1 MFRFDKAL
9 AVTALMV
16 AMLLPALA
24 YIPYAYTADELTARP
39 SQQLPT
45 CPSISDPQHPSRRS
59 TWHDSPICVFLHPGK
74 SDQYKLGWSHT
85 LDTLWGTQAGATFPA
100 LGEATTPGPGTPESN
115 AQTHQVFD
123 DYLDYAIL
131 VSGSKSIG
139 DLQFDIQVLTAINYI
154 DILVPPEFEWL
165 ASTKEESVWTD
176 ITNDYQYIS
185 VSTRSI
191 YDLIAPRWVRIRIG
205 HGFIESLTIPSG
217 IYHVRLFNLGAPE
230 MAGLYHIKIWV
241 NEPLLPP
248 TLRYHSIGA
257 GNYPFIVVK
266 AELDPAWIEV
276 VVRTQSYRGPPSG
289 PLVSG
294 RVQAQGVTSTGRSVV
309 AVGYW
314 GPMEFI
320 GNTHVPPRVS
330 GGLYRIYVFGIAAG
344 TYTIT
349 AEASGFNPTTTEPLA
364 LHTGQSYHTLVI
376 LSNSPTVSVT
386 VWSKHGTGQIPWHN
400 LWQLPFGTNN
410 PAAMPENDVIA
421 CPVRPAQESAGVLPC
436 FPRRDI
442 LIDLYDSYGNL
453 IGFWASD
460 FLGQWG
466 LGFPNPFLMPGLA
479 TKGIPPPNWLAGL
492 HDDVSGGIGGTI
504 PTRAS
509 YHALLVDNFDAL
521 WTIGAENRRQYPSTQ
536 WDGHVPWDVADY
548 VAGMPN
554 GQYTIEAFVTG
565 YVMDEADAHQRTF
578 SLAGSRYELQFDLRR
593 SNWIETVMHLPS
605 NVLAGPY
612 TTVTLTA
619 IDVAAEERA
628 SVAFYATPAMAA
640 DSVLDGC
647 DVSGLLPVC
656 YRGGI
661 VIEGW
666 NNLFPNRGNEQ
677 DARDYGLKD
686 YGLTPAASSH
696 TADRVILG
704 GNPYT
709 IRLSMADM
717 GIPYGIDAD
726 GNGVADTRIP
736 GTGWYNII
744 GGDPQ
749 VSVFLCNS
757 PVPLSFGI
765 VNAWL
770 WISLRSVDFEVP
782 AHSRPWIFPG
792 SEIWMEFTDAVSG
805 EVIDVLDPT
814 VYGLLQD
821 PGIAIPGFPIT
832 GAPPGSFG
840 LTPFDID
847 NIQVPGQHDHLAV
860 EYYGT
865 DWCSPNSGLGGA
877 NALWYALLP
886 SHRSTR
892 LPAGEYIYN
901 VYTHG
906 YVMRRS
912 FPVQVPFA
920 GWADIEADL
929 IQGGQIRVTM
939 EFRHEGRATAFNG
952 FIRVEVFN
960 AANELVGA
968 SIYGQAE
975 PNAWTRIGP
984 LGGSYFNFAPWA
996 DWLWGNWGIFN
1007 TPFENTYVTGPAEG
1021 AGLGFLNGFGWLPS
1035 FSRPQR
1041 AWTANWLYG
1050 LPTETW
1056 RGWSG
1061 LGTRFFNPWYFVV
1074 NPFTGGPWGTVQN
1087 YSPPDSNRVV
1097 MPAGAIQS
1105 FDVFGFHWYYGD
1117 GARTWAGGWPTTNG
1131 WNSATFPNPNTGSQ
1145 YDYGLRGSIDIPGWE
1160 GSGGGLYSVKVWAF
1174 DARGPNGVYDA
1185 GIPVDD
1191 WRMYAMGWDLANVE
1205 VPWGGSVE
1213 LFITM
1218 NNLASLRGTV
1228 RWFDMYGNL
1237 RPLPWA
1243 QVSASPG
1250 PATDQ
1255 VPAYSS
1261 GLGAVGPGASDPSGS
1276 WIMWVPAGTHDVSV
1290 TTSEASQV
1298 WSSSAPTSNAEFT
1311 VVVSNGWVGGGD
1323 SQLGQSGT
1331 PVPELPSIALPIG
1344 LFAVLAAS
1352 VWLLRRRTLSIPV
1365 LIK

>member
-45 CPSISDPQHPSRRS
+45 CPSINDPQHPGRRS

-906 YVMRRS
+906 YVMRRA

-975 PNAWTRIGP
+975 PNIFTR
-984 LGGSYFNFAPWA
+984 A
-996 DWLWGNWGIFN
+996 D
-1007 TPFENTYVTGPAEG
+1007 GPAG
-1021 AGLGFLNGFGWLPS
+1021 GRYLAHAPFADHLQLAGPAQASGLGIPYADFPS
-1035 FSRPQR
+1035 SSRPQR
-1041 AWTANWLYG
+1041 AAVSSALYARPTFTWANWPAMIL
-1050 LPTETW
+1050 
-1056 RGWSG
+1056 
-1061 LGTRFFNPWYFVV
+1061 N
-1074 NPFTGGPWGTVQN
+1074 
-1087 YSPPDSNRVV
+1087 DANRVIL
-1097 MPAGAIQS
+1097 PSRSTES
-1105 FDVFGFHWYYGD
+1105 FDVFGFYWHYGTPT
-1117 GARTWAGGWPTTNG
+1117 RTWAGGWPAASG
-1131 WNSATFPNPNTGSQ
+1131 ARQ
-1145 YDYGLRGSIDIPGWE
+1145 YDYGLKGTVDIPGWF
-1160 GSGGGLYSVKVWAF
+1160 GSGAGRYTVKVWAF
-1174 DARGPNGVYDA
+1174 DPCGPNAVFEDVDA
-1185 GIPVDD
+1185 VFTDD
-1191 WRMYAMGWDLANVE
+1191 WRMYSMSRQLTNIE
-1205 VPWGGSVE
+1205 VPWGGAVE
-1213 LFITM
+1213 IFVEM
-1218 NNLASLRGTV
+1218 DDMASLRGSV

-1243 QVSASPG
+1243 RVLATDPAQTSLPEGYPAYASGVGAIGAGMTDPAGAFVMWLPPGSHDVVVRTTEAPQIWTISSPTLNAEYTVAVSPG
-1250 PATDQ
+1250 W
-1255 VPAYSS
+1255 V
-1261 GLGAVGPGASDPSGS
+1261 
-1276 WIMWVPAGTHDVSV
+1276 MWVD
-1290 TTSEASQV
+1290 TSLF
-1298 WSSSAPTSNAEFT
+1298 P
-1311 VVVSNGWVGGGD
+1311 
-1323 SQLGQSGT
+1323 SGT
-1331 PVPELPSIALPIG
+1331 PIPEIPPFLFPFALM
-1344 LFAVLAAS
+1344 VMLATS
-1352 VWLLRRRTLSIPV
+1352 VWLLRKKASSHV
-1365 LIK
+1365 AS

>member
-1 MFRFDKAL
+1 M
-9 AVTALMV
+9 
-16 AMLLPALA
+16 
-24 YIPYAYTADELTARP
+24 
-39 SQQLPT
+39 
-45 CPSISDPQHPSRRS
+45 
-59 TWHDSPICVFLHPGK
+59 CVFLHPGVL
-74 SDQYKLGWSHT
+74 DEYKEHGPWSFT
-85 LDTLWGTQAGATFPA
+85 LDTLWDTQGVNEEQKRQLFDNY
-100 LGEATTPGPGTPESN
+100 LN
-115 AQTHQVFD
+115 A
-123 DYLDYAIL
+123 AIL
-131 VSGSKSIG
+131 ASGSDSIG
-139 DLQFDIQVLTAINYI
+139 DLQFDIRLIRNVSWI
-154 DILVPPEFEWL
+154 DIFVPPEFTWL
-165 ASTKEESVWTD
+165 GPTREESVWTD
-176 ITNDYQYIS
+176 ITNDYNYIWT
-185 VSTRSI
+185 STRHP
-191 YDLIAPRWVRIRIG
+191 YDTIAPGWRRVRIG
-205 HGFIESLTIPSG
+205 MESWYG
-217 IYHVRLFNLGAPE
+217 NL
-230 MAGLYHIKIWV
+230 MNITAGLYHIRLFDLRAPEVAGLYHFKIYYG
-241 NEPLLPP
+241 L
-248 TLRYHSIGA
+248 YDYSYFSIGA
-257 GNYPFIVVK
+257 GNFPLIIVK
-266 AELDPAWIEV
+266 TELNPAIVEV
-276 VVRTQSYRGPPSG
+276 TVRTHAFPAP

-294 RVQAQGVTSTGRSVV
+294 RVMASGTTPEGR
-309 AVGYW
+309 AVEGIAWW
-314 GPMEFI
+314 GPNEFI
-320 GNTHVPPRVS
+320 GNSFVP
-330 GGLYRIYVFGIAAG
+330 GEAGALYTTYLFGLAAG

-349 AEASGFNPTTTEPLA
+349 AEASGFNPGSAPGGDRVILDP
-364 LHTGQSYHTLVI
+364 GQSLHIFIVI
-376 LSNSPTVSVT
+376 YNSPFVCVT
-386 VWSKHGTGQIPWHN
+386 VWSKHGTGAIPWHN
-400 LWQLPFGTNN
+400 LWQLPFGTND
-410 PAAMPENDVIA
+410 PGAAPSDTRRNA
-421 CPVRPAQESAGVLPC
+421 YTNRPAW
-436 FPRRDI
+436 RDI
-442 LIDLYDSYGNL
+442 GFELFDADGNM
-453 IGFWASD
+453 IGWWFTDHFAIKT
-460 FLGQWG
+460 
-466 LGFPNPFLMPGLA
+466 LA
-479 TKGIPPPNWLAGL
+479 WTNELHGL
-492 HDDVSGGIGGTI
+492 HDDGNGLR
-504 PTRAS
+504 PTANK
-509 YHALLVDNFDAL
+509 YAACLVDNVDLLLNAR
-521 WTIGAENRRQYPSTQ
+521 GYPSTH
-536 WDGHVPWDVADY
+536 WDGHVLWDVADY

-554 GQYTIEAFVTG
+554 GQYSVESYVTG
-565 YVMDEADAHQRTF
+565 YIMDEADAYQRQF
-578 SLAGSRYELQFDLRR
+578 SLVGSNYNLQFDLRR
-593 SNWIETVMHLPS
+593 SNWIEVTMHMPAG
-605 NVLAGPY
+605 VLLSAWDW
-612 TTVTLTA
+612 TAITLTA
-619 IDVAAEERA
+619 EDAGGAERGAAAFVANRPMSADGFIDGADA
-628 SVAFYATPAMAA
+628 SAWAHP
-640 DSVLDGC
+640 
-647 DVSGLLPVC
+647 SGLPR
-656 YRGGI
+656 YFGGI

-666 NNLFPNRGNEQ
+666 NAVYPNMANRGRMAQ
-677 DARDYGLKD
+677 SPDLKD
-686 YGLTPAASSH
+686 YGLNPTPSSH
-696 TADRVILG
+696 SAGAVTLN

-709 IRLSMADM
+709 IRLYMADM
-717 GIPYGIDAD
+717 GAPWATRWQ
-726 GNGVADTRIP
+726 GNQPWVSNRWA
-736 GTGWYNII
+736 GTGWYNIV

-749 VSVFLCNS
+749 ASVFLCNS
-757 PVPLSFGI
+757 PVPLSFDI

-782 AHSRPWIFPG
+782 AHSRPWTFPG
-792 SEIWMEFTDAVSG
+792 SEIWVDFVDAATG
-805 EVIDVLDPT
+805 EAVGWLDPT
-814 VYGLLQD
+814 IYGLIQD
-821 PGIAIPGFPIT
+821 PGVPQRYPWGFEIPGNN
-832 GAPPGSFG
+832 PPGGDDSEG

-847 NIQVPGQHDHLAV
+847 NVNPAGRHEHLGV
-860 EYYGT
+860 YFVGVDYT
-865 DWCSPNSGLGGA
+865 FSGFWAPDPAGPLPWVSTPWA
-877 NALWYALLP
+877 WTIPVHWTLLP
-886 SHRSTR
+886 AFRSTR
-892 LPAGEYIYN
+892 LPAGEYMFN
-901 VYTHG
+901 AYTHG
-906 YVMRRS
+906 YVMRRA